1 MPIEAGLDVYVAVL
15 GTGANGSA
23 LKLVQA
29 LRAQGFAAERD
40 YLDRKLKA
48 QFKSA
53 DSFKAKILITLG
65 ESEVESNQ
73 VTVKNN
79 RTRQEVTASLTQL
92 IEDFQTVFKEL
103 GF

>member
-1 MPIEAGLDVYVAVL
+1 MKKKQE
-15 GTGANGSA
+15 
-23 LKLVQA
+23 
-29 LRAQGFAAERD
+29 F
-40 YLDRKLKA
+40 
-48 QFKSA
+48 
-53 DSFKAKILITLG
+53 SFNAKILITLG